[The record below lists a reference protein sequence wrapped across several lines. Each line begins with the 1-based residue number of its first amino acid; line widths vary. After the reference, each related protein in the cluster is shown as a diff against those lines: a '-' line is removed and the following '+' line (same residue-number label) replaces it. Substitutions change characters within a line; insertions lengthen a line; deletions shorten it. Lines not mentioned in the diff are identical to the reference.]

1 MLYEKIKEE
10 AKANKTTVAEIER
23 HCKFARGS
31 IAKWNENVPSADKLV
46 RVADYLHIP
55 FEELINAREYGDERY
70 DK

>member
-1 MLYEKIKEE
+1 MLYEKILEE
-10 AKANKTTVAEIER
+10 AKAQKISVASIER

-55 FEELINAREYGDERY
+55 FEELVNAREYSDERY
-70 DK
+70 EK